1 MNERKLREEER
12 SRVFAVKATVLEF
25 STGEMATES
34 GWEWE
39 MPRGHEDSSSS
50 FSNTIPHLTQV

>member
-1 MNERKLREEER
+1 VNERKLREEER

-34 GWEWE
+34 GWE
-39 MPRGHEDSSSS
+39 
-50 FSNTIPHLTQV
+50 